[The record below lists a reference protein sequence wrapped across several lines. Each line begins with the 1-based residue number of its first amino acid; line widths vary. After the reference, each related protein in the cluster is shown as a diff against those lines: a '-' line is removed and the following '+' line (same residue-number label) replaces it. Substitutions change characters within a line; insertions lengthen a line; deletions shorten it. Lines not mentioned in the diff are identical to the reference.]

1 MSKFSVGEEVRYD
14 GDVYVISSR
23 VDGPVPR
30 YRLLASRPGGTRF
43 QLVEEDQLQE
53 IESYL
58 NSRADTDS
66 Y

>member
-1 MSKFSVGEEVRYD
+1 MSKFTVGEEVRYD

>member
-1 MSKFSVGEEVRYD
+1 MGEEVRYD

>member
-1 MSKFSVGEEVRYD
+1 MSKFTVGEEVRYD
-14 GDVYVISSR
+14 GDIYVISSR

-43 QLVEEDQLQE
+43 QLVEEDKLQE

-58 NSRADTDS
+58 ESDADTDR